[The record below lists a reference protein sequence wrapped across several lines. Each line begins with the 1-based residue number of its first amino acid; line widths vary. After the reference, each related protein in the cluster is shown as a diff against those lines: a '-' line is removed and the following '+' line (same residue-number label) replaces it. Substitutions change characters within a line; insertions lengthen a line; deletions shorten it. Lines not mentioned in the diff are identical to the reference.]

1 MSIEKKSDDIL
12 FDGNNISAKL
22 LLHGE
27 DACKGIV
34 GIQDAVVVL
43 QGFQQFFQEVAS
55 FYEPKIKSKDFNL
68 PVTISP
74 GSIIVDLANYWWLA
88 PLITGSAWFA
98 KAFLSKVGDK
108 VGDKIG
114 DKVTNYLFPPDR
126 EKDFSDHLQKVPFLI
141 YRVLVIAKHVSGV
154 GANALTSVKMHP
166 LSNGNICLNN
176 SRGEKLEITTEE
188 LKLFKSLDPQV
199 CSQLVTPVRSKLQL
213 QYSCFFNSS
222 KKPQTVEITEQDKEY
237 LYINE
242 EEDDDDKMIL
252 PELQDEHYYELEGEI
267 NRVTE
272 KTCSLGFFYKGH
284 TITSIP
290 ADKQLTPYKNQLLSP
305 CNNRVFGR
313 VRISGIIRRQDFSTG
328 FMKNRPIIYFD
339 KLELLETKEEN
350 TLF

>member
-1 MSIEKKSDDIL
+1 ML
-12 FDGNNISAKL
+12 FDVNDISAKL

-27 DACKGIV
+27 DACKGLV

-55 FYEPKIKSKDFNL
+55 FYEPKIKSEDFNL
-68 PVTISP
+68 PVTLSP
-74 GSIIVDLANYWWLA
+74 GSVIVELANYWWLA

-108 VGDKIG
+108 VGDK
-114 DKVTNYLFPPDR
+114 VTDYLFPPDR

-141 YRVLVIAKHVSGV
+141 YRVLIIAKHVSGI
-154 GANALTSVKMHP
+154 GANALTSTKMHP
-166 LSNGNICLNN
+166 LPNGNICLDN
-176 SRGEKLEITTEE
+176 SRGEKIEITTEE

-213 QYSCFFNSS
+213 QYSCFLNHS
-222 KKPQTVEITEQDKEY
+222 KSPQTVEITEQDKEY

-242 EEDDDDKMIL
+242 EEEEADKMIL

-267 NRVTE
+267 NRITMRQ
-272 KTCSLGFFYKGH
+272 CSLGFFYKGH

-290 ADKQLTPYKNQLLSP
+290 ADKQLAPYKSQFISHDE
-305 CNNRVFGR
+305 NRVLAK
-313 VRISGIIRRQDFSTG
+313 VRISGIIKRQGKNSG
-328 FMKNRPIIYFD
+328 FMYNRPVMYFD
-339 KLELLETKEEN
+339 KLEILEDYDQEN
-350 TLF
+350 LF

>member
-1 MSIEKKSDDIL
+1 MSIEKKSEDML
-12 FDGNNISAKL
+12 FDVNDISAKL

-43 QGFQQFFQEVAS
+43 QGFQQLFQEVAS
-55 FYEPKIKSKDFNL
+55 FYEPKIKSEDFNL

-74 GSIIVDLANYWWLA
+74 GSVIVDLANYWWLA

-108 VGDKIG
+108 VGDK
-114 DKVTNYLFPPDR
+114 VTDYLFPPDR

-141 YRVLVIAKHVSGV
+141 YRVLVIAKHVSGI
-154 GANALTSVKMHP
+154 GANALTSAKMHP
-166 LSNGNICLNN
+166 LPNGNIYLNN

-213 QYSCFFNSS
+213 QYSCFLNSS
-222 KKPQTVEITEQDKEY
+222 KSPQTVEITEQDKEY

-242 EEDDDDKMIL
+242 EEEDDDKVIL

-290 ADKQLTPYKNQLLSP
+290 ADKQLAPYKNQFLSP

-313 VRISGIIRRQDFSTG
+313 VRISGIIKRQDCSTG

-339 KLELLETKEEN
+339 RLELLETKDEN